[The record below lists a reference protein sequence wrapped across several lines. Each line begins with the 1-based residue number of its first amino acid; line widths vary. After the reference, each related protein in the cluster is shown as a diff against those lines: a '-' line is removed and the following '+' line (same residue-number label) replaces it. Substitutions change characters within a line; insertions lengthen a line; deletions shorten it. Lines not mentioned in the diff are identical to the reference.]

1 MPPTRIDYGADLL
14 GGYGERQPT
23 GSIHVDAFGLAQAQL
38 TYAIDSSA
46 ANITDVLD
54 AVQMGI
60 AYPDDIGFPMT
71 SYKYAISSNK
81 GGVAMLTIDF
91 MGVARGIGYTDAQ
104 ITGVAST
111 TAQPIETHPAFTNAS
126 GPHAAF
132 GGTPD
137 APLNNAIFVQAPAQ
151 PNGGIQFSFA
161 GFGVTQSGA
170 TNIKAGIRQYLRPML
185 NVRGQIFF
193 NAENAARSA
202 ALVNNIGKT
211 IFNSG
216 DLFKLITPN
225 DAVGALSPEIC
236 LMTAANVESIGQPD
250 NVAGIKVTYDI
261 MVGGDI
267 GWDQEVYW
275 PATASIFA

>member
-1 MPPTRIDYGADLL
+1 MPTRIDYGADLL

-23 GSIHVDAFGLAQAQL
+23 GSIHLDAFGLAQAQL

-71 SYKYAISSNK
+71 SYKYAITSNK

-126 GPHAAF
+126 AGHAAF

-137 APLNNAIFVQAPAQ
+137 VPLNNAIFVQAPSQ

-161 GFGVTQSGA
+161 GFGVTQSGS

-193 NAENAARSA
+193 NAENASRSA
-202 ALVNNIGKT
+202 ALIANIGKT
-211 IFNSG
+211 IFNTG

-261 MVGGDI
+261 MVGGDL
-267 GWDQEVYW
+267 GWDPEVYW